1 MQNKMEKLVSLE
13 VDGDLIY
20 KSEIEKMNY
29 EQLHMLVSFLETEK
43 DLNKIKNWSKNELIH
58 VYIDNLIANI
68 SRLESKWQ

>member
-1 MQNKMEKLVSLE
+1 MQNRMEKLVSVE

-58 VYIDNLIANI
+58 VYIDNLISNI

>member
-1 MQNKMEKLVSLE
+1 MQNKMEKLVSVE

-43 DLNKIKNWSKNELIH
+43 DLNKIKNWSKIELIH
-58 VYIDNLIANI
+58 VYIDNLISNI

>member
-1 MQNKMEKLVSLE
+1 MQNRMEKLVSVE

>member
-1 MQNKMEKLVSLE
+1 MQNKMEKLVSVE

-29 EQLHMLVSFLETEK
+29 DQLHMLVSFLETEK

>member
-1 MQNKMEKLVSLE
+1 MQNRMEKLVSVE

-29 EQLHMLVSFLETEK
+29 DQLHMLVSFLETEK

>member
-1 MQNKMEKLVSLE
+1 MEKLVSLE